1 MIRGLTHTIRI
12 TVPTDLSE
20 VTECELW
27 IRRSDDFRD
36 TICKDM
42 DELSID
48 ADADESVISYTLSEN
63 ESLNL
68 TGNSVY
74 LQCRWKYPDGTVS
87 GMKRAEIR
95 IDPALW
101 KEAMK

>member
-1 MIRGLTHTIRI
+1 MIRGLTNTIRI
-12 TVPTDLSE
+12 TVPADLSE
-20 VTECELW
+20 ITECELW

-36 TICKDM
+36 AICKDM

-48 ADADESVISYTLSEN
+48 ADADESVISYTLSED

-68 TGNSVY
+68 TGKSVY
-74 LQCRWKYPDGTVS
+74 LQCRWKYSDGTVA

-95 IDPALW
+95 IEPALW

>member
-1 MIRGLTHTIRI
+1 MIRGLTNTIRI
-12 TVPTDLSE
+12 TVPADLSD
-20 VTECELW
+20 VIKCELW

-36 TICKDM
+36 TICKGM
-42 DELSID
+42 DKLSID
-48 ADADESVISYTLSEN
+48 AGADESVISYTFSED

-68 TGNSVY
+68 TGKSVY
-74 LQCRWKYPDGTVS
+74 LQCRWKYPDGAVV
-87 GMKRAEIR
+87 GMERVEIR